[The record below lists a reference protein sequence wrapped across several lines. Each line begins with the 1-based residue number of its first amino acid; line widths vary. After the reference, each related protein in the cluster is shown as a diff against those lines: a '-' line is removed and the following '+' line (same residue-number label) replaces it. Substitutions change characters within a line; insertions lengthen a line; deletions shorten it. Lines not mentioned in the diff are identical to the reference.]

1 MQITSERTYT
11 RHSRPHPF
19 DIGILHLSNGES
31 KVCWKANTE
40 DDNPKVN
47 PAEGVHVQI
56 KSCVCGVQGLQ
67 LCCFNALLWPLRS
80 IYMSTG
86 WNRWAEL
93 LVYLRHTALFFL

>member
-47 PAEGVHVQI
+47 PAEGVHVQE
-56 KSCVCGVQGLQ
+56 KE
-67 LCCFNALLWPLRS
+67 LCLWCAGS
-80 IYMSTG
+80 S
-86 WNRWAEL
+86 
-93 LVYLRHTALFFL
+93 VVLF